1 MPELFSSPQP
11 HQYGPTGQGRTP
23 PPLHFPHL
31 TPCRGST
38 LPADSHSHSPLLP
51 AEGSQGLQPS
61 DGPYGGDDS
70 AERTAHVAETR
81 GCPLCSSVME
91 KGQLKISPGSN
102 CTGGGSPFLPCETWG
117 LCRQHRSKDHGVTCH
132 PKYSKSS
139 PQFHGREAPALTS
152 VSPAQGRSALP
163 TAASQT
169 PFQEPLTASILSEFF
184 GHNSERNMQ
193 PPRLHNTITLR
204 QLITRHLSKTVFPKA
219 VEGLL
224 HL

>member
-11 HQYGPTGQGRTP
+11 HQYRPTGQGRTP

-70 AERTAHVAETR
+70 TERTAHVAETR

-117 LCRQHRSKDHGVTCH
+117 SSGSTLARTMVSHATQNTPRAAPSFTAGKRLRSPPFPLPRADQPCPPLHPRHPSRNRSLPPSSAGFLVTTQRGTCSH
-132 PKYSKSS
+132 PDYII
-139 PQFHGREAPALTS
+139 P
-152 VSPAQGRSALP
+152 
-163 TAASQT
+163 
-169 PFQEPLTASILSEFF
+169 
-184 GHNSERNMQ
+184 
-193 PPRLHNTITLR
+193 
-204 QLITRHLSKTVFPKA
+204 
-219 VEGLL
+219 
-224 HL
+224 